1 MNIQRTHKVNW
12 LDVFW
17 TGMIWFM
24 AGLCLFLPFMLVVD
38 ILYRGLPSL
47 TLNFLWDDPMSA
59 GREGGIY
66 SIIISTFW
74 VLLVCFLVVIPIGL
88 GSALYLS
95 ECVKLNSKRG
105 QIIRLSLRILSS
117 VPSIVF
123 GLFGYAMFAIYLKM
137 GFSILSGGLSLAC
150 MVLPLFILIS
160 EQAFQAVPIA
170 YKQSSLALNISQGA
184 YMVKILLPMSSSGVV
199 SALII
204 SIGRALAETAVLIY
218 TAGYVTRMPGTL
230 YDSGRVL
237 SVHIYDLS
245 MNVIG
250 GQQNAATTAAFLLIL
265 LILLNVLA
273 RRVSHRLTRYAR

>member
-1 MNIQRTHKVNW
+1 MNIQRTHKVNK
-12 LDVFW
+12 LEIFW

-24 AGLCLFLPFMLVVD
+24 AGLCLFLPLMLVVD
-38 ILYRGLPSL
+38 VLYRGLPSL
-47 TLNFLWDDPMSA
+47 TLNFLLDNPMSA

-74 VLLVCFLVVIPIGL
+74 VLFVCFLVVIPIGL

-95 ECVKLNSKRG
+95 ECVEINSKKG
-105 QIIRLSLRILSS
+105 QIIRLSLRVLSS

-123 GLFGYAMFAIYLKM
+123 GLFGYAMFAIHLKM

-170 YKQSSLALNISQGA
+170 YKKSSLALNISQGA
-184 YMVKILLPMSSSGVV
+184 YMLKILLPMSSPGVM

-218 TAGYVTRMPGTL
+218 TAGYVTRIPGTL

-250 GQQNAATTAAFLLIL
+250 GQQNAATTAAFLLVL
-265 LILLNVLA
+265 LIILNVFA
-273 RRVSHRLTRYAR
+273 RKVSHRLTRYGR

>member
-1 MNIQRTHKVNW
+1 MNIHSRVYVFEWFWRLTIW
-12 LDVFW
+12 L
-17 TGMIWFM
+17 M
-24 AGLCLFLPFMLVVD
+24 AGLCLLLPLMLVLDV
-38 ILYRGLPSL
+38 LYRGLPSL
-47 TLNFLWDDPMSA
+47 TLNFLLDNPTNA
-59 GREGGIY
+59 GTQGGIY
-66 SIIISTFW
+66 AIIVSTFW
-74 VLLVCFLVVIPIGL
+74 VLFVCFLVVIPVGI

-95 ECVKLNSKRG
+95 ECLKVDSKKG

-123 GLFGYAMFAIYLKM
+123 GLFGYAMFAIYFKM

-160 EQAFQAVPIA
+160 EQAFQAVPSE
-170 YKQSSLALNISQGA
+170 YKKSSEALNISLGA
-184 YMVKILLPMSSSGVV
+184 YIAKILLPMSSPGVI

-204 SIGRALAETAVLIY
+204 SVGRALAETAVLIY
-218 TAGYVTRMPGTL
+218 TAGYVTREPSTL

-265 LILLNVLA
+265 LILLNILA
-273 RRVSHRLTRYAR
+273 RRISHRLTRYSR

>member
-1 MNIQRTHKVNW
+1 MNIHSRVYIFEWFWRLTIW
-12 LDVFW
+12 L
-17 TGMIWFM
+17 M
-24 AGLCLFLPFMLVVD
+24 AGLCLLLPLMLVLDV
-38 ILYRGLPSL
+38 LYRGLPSL
-47 TLNFLWDDPMSA
+47 TFNFLLDNPMNA
-59 GREGGIY
+59 GTKGGIY
-66 SIIISTFW
+66 AIIVSTFW
-74 VLLVCFLVVIPIGL
+74 VLFVCFLVVIPVGI

-95 ECVKLNSKRG
+95 ECLKVGSKKG
-105 QIIRLSLRILSS
+105 QVIRLSLRILSS

-123 GLFGYAMFAIYLKM
+123 GLFGYAMFAIYFKM

-160 EQAFQAVPIA
+160 EQAFQAVPSE
-170 YKQSSLALNISQGA
+170 YKKSSEALNISLGA
-184 YMVKILLPMSSSGVV
+184 YIAKILLPMSSPGVI

-204 SIGRALAETAVLIY
+204 SVGRALAETAVLIY
-218 TAGYVTRMPGTL
+218 TAGYVTREPSTL

-265 LILLNVLA
+265 LILLNILA
-273 RRVSHRLTRYAR
+273 RRISHRLTRHSR

>member
-1 MNIQRTHKVNW
+1 MNIHSRVYVFEWFWRLTIW
-12 LDVFW
+12 L
-17 TGMIWFM
+17 M
-24 AGLCLFLPFMLVVD
+24 AGLCLLLPLMLVLDV
-38 ILYRGLPSL
+38 LYRGLPSL
-47 TLNFLWDDPMSA
+47 TFNFLLNNPTNA
-59 GREGGIY
+59 GAQGGIY
-66 SIIISTFW
+66 SIIVSTFW
-74 VLLVCFLVVIPIGL
+74 VLFVCFLVVIPVGI

-95 ECVKLNSKRG
+95 ECLKVNSKKG
-105 QIIRLSLRILSS
+105 QVIRLSLRILSS

-123 GLFGYAMFAIYLKM
+123 GLFGYAMFAIYFKM

-160 EQAFQAVPIA
+160 EQAFQAVPSE
-170 YKQSSLALNISQGA
+170 YKKSSEALNISLGA
-184 YMVKILLPMSSSGVV
+184 YIAKILLPVSSPGVI

-204 SIGRALAETAVLIY
+204 SVGRALAETAVLIY
-218 TAGYVTRMPGTL
+218 TAGYVTREPSTL

-265 LILLNVLA
+265 LILLNILA
-273 RRVSHRLTRYAR
+273 RRISHRLTRHSR